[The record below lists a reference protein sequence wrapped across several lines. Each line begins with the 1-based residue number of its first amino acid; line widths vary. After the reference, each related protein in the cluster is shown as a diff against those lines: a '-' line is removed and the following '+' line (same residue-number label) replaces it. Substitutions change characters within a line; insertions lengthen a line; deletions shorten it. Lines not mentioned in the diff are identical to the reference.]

1 MSYSELKIIRP
12 LYSLSKKISDKNL
25 KIGDRFIYKENYSL
39 LFKIDLAPKGDNYPC
54 SDEMG
59 KITWIKG
66 DERVIKINGVA
77 GSLKGI
83 SAEFKNEYLYKVKNN
98 S

>member
-1 MSYSELKIIRP
+1 MSYYELKIVRP

-39 LFKIDLAPKGDNYPC
+39 LFKIDIEPKENNYAC
-54 SDEMG
+54 SDEKG

-66 DERVIKINGVA
+66 DERVIKINGIA

-83 SAEFKNEYLYKVKNN
+83 SAEFKNEYLDKVKNY